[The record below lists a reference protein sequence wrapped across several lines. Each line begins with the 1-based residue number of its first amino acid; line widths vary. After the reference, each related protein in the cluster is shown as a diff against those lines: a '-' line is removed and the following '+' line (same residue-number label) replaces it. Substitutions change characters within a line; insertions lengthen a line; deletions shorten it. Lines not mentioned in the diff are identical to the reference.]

1 MATERYHNSTVYI
14 YAQNVYIVY
23 SERKPV
29 TVHKASKLEYS
40 KAFGLFNY

>member
-23 SERKPV
+23 SEKKAV

-40 KAFGLFNY
+40 KAFDLFNY